1 MASFLIRVVLHRDAT
16 SKNYQDLHEAM
27 GRYGCARSIR
37 GDDGVLYD
45 LPDGEYV
52 LDSDTHYET
61 VRNDVVRLATIVRAD
76 PSVFVAQALR
86 YAWRLYPVP
95 GDS

>member
-16 SKNYQDLHEAM
+16 SKNYQDLHAAM
-27 GRYGCARSIR
+27 ERYGCERSIQ
-37 GDDGVLYD
+37 GDDGILYD

-52 LDSDTHYET
+52 LESDARYET
-61 VRNDVVRLATIVRAD
+61 VRDDVVKIATAVRMD
-76 PSVFVAQALR
+76 PSVLVTEALR